1 MVNKIV
7 IICEDSPFGKNSV
20 VESIRMATGI
30 LAVGDLE
37 DCKVVLLKDA
47 VYFLNKN
54 LNPEALGVDQFTNIM
69 RLIDLS
75 DLEIFIHDE
84 ALNNAGLTA
93 TDLLPIETLKIASL
107 EEISQIISNA
117 DMSFKY

>member
-1 MVNKIV
+1 LANKIV

-30 LAVGDLE
+30 LAIGDLD

-47 VYFLNKN
+47 VYFMNKN
-54 LNPEALGVDQFTNIM
+54 LNPEALRVDQFTSIM
-69 RLIDLS
+69 RLIELS
-75 DLEIFIHDE
+75 DLEIFLHDE
-84 ALNNAGLTA
+84 ALNNAGLTT
-93 TDLLPIETLKIASL
+93 TDLLPIETLKIVDF
-107 EEISQIISNA
+107 EEISQIITNA

>member
-1 MVNKIV
+1 MVNSIV

-30 LAVGDLE
+30 LAVGDLD
-37 DCKVVLLKDA
+37 DCKVILLRDA
-47 VYFLNKN
+47 VYFMNRN

-69 RLIDLS
+69 RLIELS
-75 DLEIFIHDE
+75 DLEIFVHDE
-84 ALNNAGLTA
+84 ALNNAGLIA
-93 TDLLPIETLKIASL
+93 TDLLPIETLKIASF
-107 EEISQIISNA
+107 EELSQIISNA